1 MWYNNYSKFRKE
13 LIKMVEIKVVS
24 LEIPTVE
31 ALRARTEMAQTRDTI
46 RRQEI
51 EKQSWENFPNLIQAI
66 FNIAR
71 KNADEGYHSCKVDIA
86 ASEEFK
92 LIDHRIDYVFEGR
105 IQCGMTSQIEEILI
119 KAGYNVT
126 KVHWYS
132 GSSYRS
138 MRIEFNWFED

>member
-1 MWYNNYSKFRKE
+1 MWYNNYSEIRKE

-31 ALRARTEMAQTRDTI
+31 VLRARTEMAQTRDTI

-51 EKQSWENFPNLIQAI
+51 KKQSWENFPNLIQAI
-66 FNIAR
+66 FNTAQ
-71 KNADEGYHSCKVDIA
+71 KQADKGYHSCQIDIA

-92 LIDHRIDYVFEGR
+92 LIDYRIDYVFEGE
-105 IQCGMTSQIEEILI
+105 IQSGMTLQIEEILT

-132 GSSYRS
+132 GSTYRS
-138 MRIEFNWFED
+138 LRVEFDWFED